1 MVKTLRAL
9 LIVNPVAGKTK
20 GKSALFTLVNGL
32 CREGYQTTV
41 YTTADRGEARDVT
54 KKLAKEHDL
63 VVCCGGDGT
72 LNEVIN
78 GLLANEKK
86 IPLGYIP
93 AGSTNDFAST
103 LQLKT
108 QPVAALRAML
118 DGQDELI
125 DVGLFNDSRHFAYIA
140 SFGAFTAA
148 SYKAL
153 QTTKNALGHLAY
165 LLEGSKELFS
175 LQAYP
180 LTVKTQTK
188 EYHGDYVFG
197 AVCNSTSVAGLV
209 KLHADMVDMTDGL
222 FEVILVHRP
231 KNAADLGK
239 IITSINTGVF
249 DTDMFDFFK
258 TDKVTFE
265 MSTPLPWSL
274 DGEFAEGAQTVTI
287 ENIPQAIIIRH

>member
-1 MVKTLRAL
+1 MKAARAL
-9 LIVNPVAGKTK
+9 LIVNPVAGKAK

-32 CREGYQTTV
+32 CREGYETTV
-41 YTTADRGEARDVT
+41 YTTAARNEAHDIT
-54 KKLAKEHDL
+54 KKWAGEHDL
-63 VVCCGGDGT
+63 VICCGGDGT

-78 GLLANEKK
+78 GLLDCQKK

-93 AGSTNDFAST
+93 AGSTNDFANT

-108 QPVAALRAML
+108 QPVAALRAVL
-118 DGQDELI
+118 EGEDKPV
-125 DVGLFNDSRHFAYIA
+125 DVGLFNGSRHFAYIA

-148 SYKAL
+148 SYRAP

-165 LLEGSKELFS
+165 ILEGSKELFS

-180 LTVKTQTK
+180 ITVKTETA
-188 EYHGDYVFG
+188 EYSGEYVFG

-222 FEVILVHRP
+222 FEVVLVRRP
-231 KNAADLGK
+231 KNASDLGK
-239 IITSINTGVF
+239 IIASINAGVF
-249 DTDMFDFFK
+249 DTDMFEFFK
-258 TDKVTFE
+258 TDKVTFQ

-274 DGEFAEGAQTVTI
+274 DGEYAEGDQTVTI
-287 ENIPQAIIIRH
+287 ENIPQSIIIRH

>member
-1 MVKTLRAL
+1 MKTPRAL

-20 GKSALFTLVNGL
+20 GKSALFTLANGL

-41 YTTADRGEARDVT
+41 YTTSARGEACDIT
-54 KKLAKEHDL
+54 KNLAKEHDL

-78 GLLANEKK
+78 GLLTCEKK

-93 AGSTNDFAST
+93 AGSTNDFANT
-103 LQLKT
+103 LRLKT
-108 QPVAALRAML
+108 QPAAALRAVL
-118 DGQDELI
+118 QGQEKTV
-125 DVGLFNDSRHFAYIA
+125 DVGLFNASRHFAYIA

-148 SYKAL
+148 SYKAP

-165 LLEGSKELFS
+165 ILEGSKELFS
-175 LQAYP
+175 LQAHP
-180 LTVKTQTK
+180 LTVKTETA
-188 EYHGDYVFG
+188 EYHGEYVFG

-222 FEVILVHRP
+222 FEVILVRRP

-249 DTDMFDFFK
+249 DADLFDFFK
-258 TDKVTFE
+258 TDKVTFH

-287 ENIPQAIIIRH
+287 ENIPQSIIIRH

>member
-1 MVKTLRAL
+1 MKSSRAL

-41 YTTADRGEARDVT
+41 YTTAARGEARDVA
-54 KKLAKEHDL
+54 KNLAKEHDL

-78 GLLANEKK
+78 GLLLCGKK

-93 AGSTNDFAST
+93 AGSTNDFANT
-103 LQLKT
+103 LRLKT
-108 QPVAALRAML
+108 QPAAALRAIIE
-118 DGQDELI
+118 GQEKPL
-125 DVGLFNDSRHFAYIA
+125 DVGLFNNLRHFAYIA

-148 SYKAL
+148 SYKAP

-165 LLEGSKELFS
+165 ILEGSKELFS

-180 LTVKTQTK
+180 LTVKTETA

-222 FEVILVHRP
+222 FEVILVRRP
-231 KNAADLGK
+231 KNAADLAK
-239 IITSINTGVF
+239 IITSLNTGVF
-249 DTDMFDFFK
+249 DAEMFDFFK
-258 TDKVTFE
+258 TPKVTFH
-265 MSTPLPWSL
+265 MSKPLPWSL
-274 DGEFAEGAQTVTI
+274 DGEFAEGDQTVTI
-287 ENIPQAIIIRH
+287 ENIPQSIIIRH

>member
-1 MVKTLRAL
+1 MKPFRAL

-32 CREGYQTTV
+32 CRQGYQTTA
-41 YTTADRGEARDVT
+41 YTTSARNEAFEITKELADA
-54 KKLAKEHDL
+54 HDL
-63 VVCCGGDGT
+63 VICCGGDGT

-78 GLLANEKK
+78 GLLTCKK
-86 IPLGYIP
+86 KVPLGYIP
-93 AGSTNDFAST
+93 AGSTNDFANT

-108 QPVAALRAML
+108 QPAAALRAVL
-118 DGQDELI
+118 EGEDKPV

-148 SYKAL
+148 SYKAP
-153 QTTKNALGHLAY
+153 QATKNALGHLAY
-165 LLEGSKELFS
+165 ILEGSKELFS

-180 LTVKTQTK
+180 LTVQTETA
-188 EYHGDYVFG
+188 EYRGEYVFG

-222 FEVILVHRP
+222 FEVVLVRRP
-231 KNAADLGK
+231 KNAADLAK
-239 IITSINTGVF
+239 IITSLNTGVF
-249 DTDMFDFFK
+249 DTEMFDFFK
-258 TDKVTFE
+258 AKKVTFH

-274 DGEFAEGAQTVTI
+274 DGEFAQGDCTVTI
-287 ENIPQAIIIRH
+287 ENIPQSIIVRH